1 MKTVREL
8 ADIIKVSKV
17 SIYKA
22 LKRDNI
28 KEHVI
33 THDNITCIDETGEQL
48 LIDLFLIN
56 SKVNSTIKS
65 AENGLTIEILMKQ
78 LEIKDK
84 QIEELTAT
92 IKSLSESI
100 NAANQTKLAE
110 TIIDTQSSLPPASE
124 KVSLWDKI
132 FKRKN

>member
-8 ADIIKVSKV
+8 SDIIKVSKV

-22 LKRDNI
+22 LKRDDI
-28 KEHVI
+28 KEHII

-56 SKVNSTIKS
+56 SKVNSTVKS
-65 AENGLTIEILMKQ
+65 AETRLTIEILMKQ

-110 TIIDTQSSLPPASE
+110 TIIAQSSLPSASE
-124 KVSLWDKI
+124 KVSLWDKL
-132 FKRKN
+132 FKRNKN